1 MDVKETIE
9 DEHSVATA
17 VTDSREAACWGCGLR
32 LLAFKCAWCGAITL
46 QGEQNSRRPDSR
58 CFSRWRRARDRLF
71 ASILTLFMLFVICGG
86 VWAVYPVVFA
96 IGFSYGVF
104 HCVVTAILSL
114 ITLSTFCFAAFRSAG
129 APPNV
134 SWGSFPVV
142 VGKNGLND
150 YTFCAYC
157 QKPKPPRAHH
167 CRSCRA
173 CVTDMDHHCP
183 FVSVIHNFYLSAAFR
198 RCSYLD
204 RFIYGCCLQIGN
216 CVGAANHRFFVAFLI
231 SVVVSCAYVVAMA
244 TYAAVYVWPRVD
256 LGVHLKS
263 PGLDSLELLKE
274 IVAALATSALFLS
287 ARGFLLVYL
296 AFAGLA
302 VGIGVSALLWQQ
314 LSSIYD
320 GETYIDRITLKNATH
335 DERGCENLLRFFGC
349 PYSVSGVLLGQR
361 RPTEKIL

>member
-9 DEHSVATA
+9 DEHGATTIL
-17 VTDSREAACWGCGLR
+17 TDGREPTCWGCGLR
-32 LLAFKCAWCGAITL
+32 LLAFKCAWCGAIT

-71 ASILTLFMLFVICGG
+71 AAILALFMLFVICGG
-86 VWAVYPVVFA
+86 AWAVYPVVFA

-142 VGKNGLND
+142 VGRNGLND

-157 QKPKPPRAHH
+157 QKPKPLRAHH

-183 FVSVIHNFYLSAAFR
+183 F
-198 RCSYLD
+198 
-204 RFIYGCCLQIGN
+204 IGN

-244 TYAAVYVWPRVD
+244 TYAAVFVWPRVD

-263 PGLDSLELLKE
+263 PGLDSPELLKE

-296 AFAGLA
+296 AFAGQVRLILDRFMMFSCRNRCKCAA
-302 VGIGVSALLWQQ
+302 VAA
-314 LSSIYD
+314 
-320 GETYIDRITLKNATH
+320 TLFY
-335 DERGCENLLRFFGC
+335 LR
-349 PYSVSGVLLGQR
+349 R
-361 RPTEKIL
+361 